1 MKIIFQATQNHDSE
15 SREIEIERPAKVRF
29 SVNEN
34 DLIELR
40 RYNFEAFMQTLKS
53 KKIKFSGLINDSEEK
68 LHINYVT

>member
-1 MKIIFQATQNHDSE
+1 MKIIFQTTKNHDSE
-15 SREIEIERPAKVRF
+15 SRRIEIERPAKVRF

-53 KKIKFSGLINDSEEK
+53 KKIKFSGLINDSK
-68 LHINYVT
+68 GRLLIIV